1 MSASGI
7 FSLGPFEGSSK
18 ESSDLHPRVGED
30 YKPGCQLPES
40 RVWGGSE
47 EPTIPRADFSLNSPV
62 FSLYSCLS
70 SLSFTVVLLSFLSSI
85 SLKNKPPVSQSSKK
99 AVA

>member
-7 FSLGPFEGSSK
+7 FSLGSFEGSSE

-30 YKPGCQLPES
+30 CKPGCQLPES

-47 EPTIPRADFSLNSPV
+47 EPTIPRADFHLIP
-62 FSLYSCLS
+62 LS
-70 SLSFTVVLLSFLSSI
+70 SACT
-85 SLKNKPPVSQSSKK
+85 PVSPQSPSLWFS
-99 AVA
+99 